1 MKIFFTK
8 SLYSFFLVL
17 LIGFVNPSH
26 LIAQNFDCNGDVNGS
41 AVIDNC
47 GNCVGG
53 NTGAVACIAFTPSV
67 SVVLSNTDCDSLSD
81 LTITVSQDANEP
93 DMGAALFASNTG
105 SFDIASMSVGDVI
118 GTADLSANNGANTFI
133 TQLIVDSIV
142 SSDEVVVQSLD
153 INTGLPLGTFTIL
166 NTNPGVSISAS
177 PGVADGNN
185 TTSGNSQAL
194 TFSNVF
200 VNPSSGPLVFTT
212 TIDSELGDQDVQ
224 TFSFTITCLS
234 VDCNGDVNGSA
245 VIDNCGNCVGGNT
258 GAVACIAFT
267 PSVSVVLSNTD
278 CDSLSDLTITV
289 SQDANEPDMGAAL
302 FASNT
307 GSFDIASMSVG
318 DVIGTADLSANNGA
332 NTFIT
337 QLIVDSIVSSDEVVV
352 QSLDIN
358 TGLPLGTFTILNTNP
373 GVSISASPGVADG
386 NNTTSGNSQALTF
399 SNVFVNPSSGPL
411 VFTTTI
417 DSELGDQ
424 DVQTF
429 SFTITCSNT
438 CLQQGDADCDGVVNL
453 SDLTL
458 VINNW
463 LQFTTVGTNGDVI
476 GSEDGFVNLDDLSLV
491 INNWLQ
497 STP

>member
-1 MKIFFTK
+1 MKNFFTK

-17 LIGFVNPSH
+17 LIGLANPSH

-93 DMGAALFASNTG
+93 DMGVALFASNTG

-118 GTADLSANNGANTFI
+118 GTADLSANNGGNTFI

-153 INTGLPLGTFTIL
+153 INTGLSLGTFTIL

-185 TTSGNSQAL
+185 TTSGNSQTL

-200 VNPSSGPLVFTT
+200 VNPGAGSLVFTT
-212 TIDSELGDQDVQ
+212 TIDSELGDQDIQ
-224 TFSFTITCLS
+224 SF
-234 VDCNGDVNGSA
+234 
-245 VIDNCGNCVGGNT
+245 
-258 GAVACIAFT
+258 
-267 PSVSVVLSNTD
+267 P
-278 CDSLSDLTITV
+278 
-289 SQDANEPDMGAAL
+289 
-302 FASNT
+302 
-307 GSFDIASMSVG
+307 
-318 DVIGTADLSANNGA
+318 
-332 NTFIT
+332 
-337 QLIVDSIVSSDEVVV
+337 
-352 QSLDIN
+352 
-358 TGLPLGTFTILNTNP
+358 
-373 GVSISASPGVADG
+373 
-386 NNTTSGNSQALTF
+386 
-399 SNVFVNPSSGPL
+399 
-411 VFTTTI
+411 
-417 DSELGDQ
+417 
-424 DVQTF
+424 
-429 SFTITCSNT
+429 FTITCSNT

-453 SDLTL
+453 SDLSL